1 MYRYLTCLLVF
12 IFMLSAC
19 STPVSPGQETTVL
32 GQASAT
38 QRGASPTPIGIASPV
53 PGQETTVPGQK
64 TTVPS
69 TETPR
74 PPSSTP
80 QIPAVSSTSLPSVNA
95 IPDPG
100 SYAWKQV
107 ASDLSKPVELTN
119 AGDGSG
125 RLFVVEQAGRILII
139 QNGAVLP
146 APFLDITDRVGSQG
160 SEQGLLGLVFHPR
173 YTENGLFYVNYTD
186 QNGNTNI
193 ARFHVSADPNLAD
206 STTEKRLLYVS
217 QPFSNHNG
225 GSLAFGPDGYLYIG
239 LGDGGSGGD
248 PHGNGQSLKTL
259 LGKILRIDVDHGDP
273 YTIPTDNPFETG
285 GGSLEIWAY
294 GLRNPWRFSFDRL
307 TGDFYIADVGQDKYE
322 EIDYLPAGTPGGTDF
337 GWNFREGLHP
347 YKGNPPSGLTLQDP
361 VIEYDHSQGCA
372 VTGGYVYRGVNLPAW
387 QGVYL
392 YGDYCSG
399 KVWGALRNPDGTWQN
414 SLLYETGFSISSF
427 GEDQAGE
434 IYVVDYQGSIYR
446 LENK

>member
-19 STPVSPGQETTVL
+19 STPISPGQETTAPV
-32 GQASAT
+32 QMSAT
-38 QRGASPTPIGIASPV
+38 HRAASPTPTGTASPV
-53 PGQETTVPGQK
+53 PLTDSPL
-64 TTVPS
+64 
-69 TETPR
+69 

-80 QIPAVSSTSLPSVNA
+80 QTPPASSTSLPSVNT

-100 SYAWKQV
+100 GYAWKRV
-107 ASDLSKPVELTN
+107 ASNLARPVELTD

-125 RLFVVEQAGRILII
+125 RLFGVEQAGKILII
-139 QNGAVLP
+139 QNGALLP

-173 YTENGLFYVNYTD
+173 YKENGLFYVNYTD
-186 QNGNTNI
+186 QKGNTNI
-193 ARFHVSADPNLAD
+193 ARFQVSADPNLAD
-206 STTEKRLLYVS
+206 SSTEKRLLYVS
-217 QPFSNHNG
+217 QPFPNHNG
-225 GSLAFGPDGYLYIG
+225 GSLAFGLDGYLYIG
-239 LGDGGSGGD
+239 LGDGGSQGD

-259 LGKILRIDVDHGDP
+259 LAKILRIDVDHGDP
-273 YTIPTDNPFETG
+273 YTVPADNPFATG
-285 GGSLEIWAY
+285 GGSPEIWAY

-322 EIDYLPAGTPGGTDF
+322 EIDYLPAGTPGGTNF

-347 YKGNPPSGLTLQDP
+347 YKGNPPAGVNLQDP
-361 VIEYDHSQGCA
+361 VIVYDHNQGCA

-387 QGVYL
+387 LGVYL

-399 KVWGALRNPDGTWQN
+399 KVWGSLRNPDGTWQD
-414 SLLYETGFSISSF
+414 SLLFETGFSISSF

-434 IYVVDYQGSIYR
+434 IYLIDYQGSIYR

>member
-1 MYRYLTCLLVF
+1 MSRYLTCLLVF
-12 IFMLSAC
+12 IFVLPAC
-19 STPVSPGQETTVL
+19 STPITPGQGTTVPV
-32 GQASAT
+32 QMSAT
-38 QRGASPTPIGIASPV
+38 QRAASPTPPGTASPI
-53 PGQETTVPGQK
+53 PL
-64 TTVPS
+64 
-69 TETPR
+69 TETPL

-80 QIPAVSSTSLPSVNA
+80 QTPPASSTSLPSMNT

-100 SYAWKQV
+100 GYAWKRV
-107 ASDLSKPVELTN
+107 ASNLARPVELTD

-139 QNGAVLP
+139 QNGALSP

-173 YTENGLFYVNYTD
+173 YKENGLFYVNYTD
-186 QNGNTNI
+186 QKGDTNI
-193 ARFHVSADPNLAD
+193 ARFQVSADPNLAD
-206 STTEKRLLYVS
+206 SSTEKRILYVS
-217 QPFSNHNG
+217 QPFPNHNG
-225 GSLAFGPDGYLYIG
+225 GSLAFDPDGYLYIG
-239 LGDGGSGGD
+239 LGDGGSQGD

-273 YTIPTDNPFETG
+273 YTVPADNPFATG
-285 GGSLEIWAY
+285 GGSPEIWAY

-322 EIDYLPAGTPGGTDF
+322 EIDYLPAGTPGGTNF

-347 YKGNPPSGLTLQDP
+347 YKGNPPAGVNLQDP
-361 VIEYDHSQGCA
+361 VIEYDHNQGCA
-372 VTGGYVYRGVNLPAW
+372 VTGGYVYRGVNLPTW

-399 KVWGALRNPDGTWQN
+399 KVWGALRNPDGTWQD
-414 SLLYETGFSISSF
+414 SLLFETGFSISSF
-427 GEDQAGE
+427 GADQAGE
-434 IYVVDYQGSIYR
+434 VYLVDYQGSIYR